1 MCRHRFVSLANF
13 FLQMEQVKEGG
24 VMVQLSISFEILA
37 LRSLDLDDV
46 VVVLEVVDKDE
57 VVDVVMV
64 EVGEIE
70 DEGAEVELGPEESNL
85 TQLQAPRH
93 SQAETR
99 GFKRH

>member
-1 MCRHRFVSLANF
+1 
-13 FLQMEQVKEGG
+13 MEQVKEGG